1 MMRANPVDMIAEK
14 VVIEVGKIR
23 VHSSSGNSPRT
34 SEIDATGIKCTRR
47 IEWTLYEHCM
57 FVSLGCGR

>member
-1 MMRANPVDMIAEK
+1 MRANSVDMIAEK

-47 IEWTLYEHCM
+47 IE
-57 FVSLGCGR
+57 